1 MKGTTEM
8 EKWERLKTDK
18 GRKDGKKQTLQ
29 KRPKQQNGNYTAK
42 ERK

>member
-8 EKWERLKTDK
+8 EKWERLKTEK

-29 KRPKQQNGNYTAK
+29 KRPKQQNGNDTAK